1 MTKTYR
7 KPRTFTRADATRK
20 TLREYAANNR
30 LEKRIGTTET
40 EMAKVA
46 RHLRARLVAESPT
59 SPDTEIDAKVA
70 RIISA
75 GQCQTTEQ
83 PLRLVAFP
91 RTCSPL
97 GGTNG
102 GKRSENGGNFGGR

>member
-1 MTKTYR
+1 MTKTYH

-20 TLREYAANNR
+20 TLRDYAASDR
-30 LEKRIGTTET
+30 VEKRIDTTET

-70 RIISA
+70 RIMSA
-75 GQCQTTEQ
+75 GQRQTTEQ
-83 PLRLVAFP
+83 PLAP
-91 RTCSPL
+91 RGIPKDVL
-97 GGTNG
+97 AARRAERRKEVR
-102 GKRSENGGNFGGR
+102 KRRQFRR